1 MQIRTRLGQVS
12 GGLTIFGLVLAG
24 IGTLFVSTGAEGL
37 MVMAVLWIGVGFGA
51 VIAGILSGMYAGG
64 WDVLTP
70 KGRQLRT
77 VWQAE
82 RSRIR
87 NLIDS
92 RQPLDAETM
101 LAELPLT
108 IAFGMGANWAKVY
121 SDLNIPVSAAWVIAE
136 NGQPGSV
143 LSLAAVITAS
153 AAMVPG
159 SNVENGRSLLNLD
172 LFRKES

>member
-1 MQIRTRLGQVS
+1 
-12 GGLTIFGLVLAG
+12 
-24 IGTLFVSTGAEGL
+24 
-37 MVMAVLWIGVGFGA
+37 
-51 VIAGILSGMYAGG
+51 
-64 WDVLTP
+64 
-70 KGRQLRT
+70 
-77 VWQAE
+77 
-82 RSRIR
+82 
-87 NLIDS
+87 LIDS